1 MSVERRRD
9 VRTRA
14 MLRGKIVF
22 NGGYCTMDCT
32 VLDVSPSGARLQ
44 LSDWVHVPERFELRL
59 PYGPQRQA
67 ALVHL
72 RGSTAGIRFE
82 AAPGVAT

>member
-59 PYGPQRQA
+59 PYGPQRRA
-67 ALVHL
+67 ALVRI
-72 RGSTAGIRFE
+72 RGATAGIRFE
-82 AAPGVAT
+82 VESGAAT

>member
-22 NGGYCTMDCT
+22 NGGYCSMDCT
-32 VLDVSPSGARLQ
+32 VLDLSPSGARLQ
-44 LSDWVHVPERFELRL
+44 LSDWVHVPEHFELRV
-59 PYGPQRQA
+59 PYGPQRPA
-67 ALVHL
+67 TLVHL
-72 RGSTAGIRFE
+72 KGSTAGICFE
-82 AAPGVAT
+82 PGPRADR